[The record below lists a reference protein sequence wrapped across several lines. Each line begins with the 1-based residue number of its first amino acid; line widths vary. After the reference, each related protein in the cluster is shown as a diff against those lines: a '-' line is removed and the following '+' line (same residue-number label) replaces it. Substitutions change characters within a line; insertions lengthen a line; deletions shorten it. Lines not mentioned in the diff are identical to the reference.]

1 MNRAIFTE
9 AVMSLKFLVSMVVSM
24 LALYA
29 GIRVVPVLFTNFEFQ
44 DDVRQAALFGAYHQD
59 SEDQI
64 AADLQQRA
72 HTLGLPV
79 GPDQIQVYRSD
90 RGLVIDVDFDVQIS
104 LPWHPVNLHFR
115 DQSVQQAASW
125 Y

>member
-1 MNRAIFTE
+1 
-9 AVMSLKFLVSMVVSM
+9 MSMKFLVTTVAAILLV
-24 LALYA
+24 YT
-29 GIRVVPVLFTNFEFQ
+29 GIRVVPVLFNNFEFQ

-72 HTLGLPV
+72 QNLGLPV
-79 GPDQIQVYRSD
+79 GPDQIQVYHSD
-90 RGLVIDVDFDVQIS
+90 RGLVIDVDFDVPIS
-104 LPWHPVNLHFR
+104 LPLHVFNIHFR
-115 DQSVQQAASW
+115 DQSVQQPASW